1 MTNGTGVNVQDEN
14 DGKSY
19 AGRAVVEVSDGFRIG
34 AFMGIH
40 DYDNV
45 LGRTQYGTAF
55 GVDLDWGGWS
65 TVHVQTALVG
75 GDNWKELDATGG
87 TARFMTGQAVVTYY
101 IPVDSER
108 WAAIEPL
115 VRVSWG
121 DPDTDTADDAA
132 WLVTPG
138 LSMFVSGRNKI
149 GANLD
154 LYLPQEGDSDVSLKL
169 QAFLYL

>member
-1 MTNGTGVNVQDEN
+1 M
-14 DGKSY
+14 
-19 AGRAVVEVSDGFRIG
+19 SDSG
-34 AFMGIH
+34 
-40 DYDNV
+40 
-45 LGRTQYGTAF
+45 
-55 GVDLDWGGWS
+55 S
-65 TVHVQTALVG
+65 P
-75 GDNWKELDATGG
+75 
-87 TARFMTGQAVVTYY
+87 GQAVVTYY

-108 WAAIEPL
+108 WAAIDPL

-154 LYLPQEGDSDVSLKL
+154 LCLPQEDDSDVSLKVKS
-169 QAFLYL
+169 FL